1 MALPDLESAMQLILN
16 LSGDGLEH
24 ALLEAVETVA
34 RNFQTTVAERAQLLP
49 SGRDRVIYS
58 RVVWAKTHLQ
68 KAGLLEAKGRG
79 RFRISNRGLEVLK
92 RSPPR
97 VDMQL
102 LKEFPEYIAFVA
114 PRQESSEPPD
124 RALASSTGTPETPE

>member
-58 RVVWAKTHLQ
+58 RVAWAKTHLQ

-79 RFRISNRGLEVLK
+79 RFQISERGRAVIE
-92 RSPPR
+92 SHPPR
-97 VDMQL
+97 IDLQF
-102 LKEFPEYIAFVA
+102 LKQFPEYLAFQYPA
-114 PRQESSEPPD
+114 
-124 RALASSTGTPETPE
+124 